1 MLAMATSAGSFL
13 SRSAR
18 AVVCLLVFAAVVPP
32 ALAETGSDDPDGV
45 LRRFLGDWHTEAHLH
60 KTSPPADELVTR
72 GTAECRQTLGGRF
85 FEFRTQV
92 MPAGE
97 ADLQV
102 MTYDPAS
109 RLYRQWV
116 FSSDGYSHAADGRWD
131 AATSTLEWRGKAGET
146 SFVILDHWVSPDRL
160 EWTLR
165 RTKAD
170 GTLVQT
176 ITGTVSRAAG
186 DSQP

>member
-1 MLAMATSAGSFL
+1 MHGATTLGRLIVVRLAP
-13 SRSAR
+13 
-18 AVVCLLVFAAVVPP
+18 AVAWLLLLAAV
-32 ALAETGSDDPDGV
+32 ASLARGEMASDDPNGV
-45 LRRFLGDWHTEAHLH
+45 LRRFLGAWQTEAHLH
-60 KTSPPADELVTR
+60 KAGPPASDVVTR
-72 GTAECRQTLGGRF
+72 GTAECRQTLGGRY
-85 FEFRTQV
+85 FEFRTQTV
-92 MPAGE
+92 PAGE

-116 FSSDGYSHAADGRWD
+116 FSSDGYSHEAAGRWD
-131 AATSTLEWRGKAGET
+131 VATSTLEWRGKSGGTE
-146 SFVILDHWVSPDRL
+146 FVILDHWVSTDRL

-176 ITGTVSRAAG
+176 ITGTVSRAVG
-186 DSQP
+186 ETQP